1 MSLQNRRSIV
11 VVAFLLATPL
21 AHAGSA
27 PAPNPVP
34 DESRPASEQDLLGGV
49 ITSRTITV
57 LGWDFYEYFTA
68 KWQAIHGNER
78 LSLSIYERPTARWGS
93 EIWIDYRQTRVFHTF
108 LPPAR
113 SATKEI
119 STKAVDFVYKNVTDI
134 NIQRSLFTDVDLA
147 PEEM

>member
-1 MSLQNRRSIV
+1 MQLPDRRLNAAV
-11 VVAFLLATPL
+11 VFLLAMPL
-21 AHAGSA
+21 AYAGSA
-27 PAPNPVP
+27 LPANSAP
-34 DESRPASEQDLLGGV
+34 DESHPVPEQNLLGGV

-57 LGWDFYEYFTA
+57 LGWDFYQYFTA
-68 KWQAIHGNER
+68 KWEAIHGNER

-93 EIWIDYRQTRVFHTF
+93 EIWIDYRQTRVFHIF

-119 STKAVDFVYKNVTDI
+119 STQAVDLVYKNVTDI

>member
-1 MSLQNRRSIV
+1 MQLPDRRLSIA
-11 VVAFLLATPL
+11 VAFLLAAPL
-21 AHAGSA
+21 AYAGSA
-27 PAPNPVP
+27 PANSAP
-34 DESRPASEQDLLGGV
+34 DEGGPVLEQNLLGGV

-57 LGWDFYEYFTA
+57 LGWDFYQYFTA
-68 KWQAIHGNER
+68 KWEAIHGNER

-113 SATKEI
+113 SATKSI
-119 STKAVDFVYKNVTDI
+119 SMQAVDLVYKNVIDI

>member
-21 AHAGSA
+21 AYAGSA
-27 PAPNPVP
+27 PPANPVP